1 MPPDPAL
8 RHPLMLPDGSVL
20 PDMVHLNRVIDHPN
34 IQIGDFTYA
43 NDFDPPQDWAARL
56 APYLYRGAP
65 ERLVIG
71 RFCQIAHGVRFI
83 TASANHA
90 MDGLTTFPFPV
101 FDPATREG
109 YKASFAGLPDTVVGH
124 DVWIGHGALVLP
136 GVRIGSGAIIGA
148 GAVVT
153 RDVAPYTIV
162 AGNPARLVRR
172 RFDPGTTDRLLALSW
187 WDWPPDRIR
196 AAVPA
201 LLQPD
206 IAALERQ
213 APQTARENPLTSRAG
228 CRNPS
233 PA

>member
-1 MPPDPAL
+1 MPLDPAR
-8 RHPLMLPDGSVL
+8 RHPLMLPDGSTY
-20 PDMVHLNRVIDHPN
+20 PNMVHLNRVIDHPN

-43 NDFDPPQDWAARL
+43 NDFHRPQDWAARL
-56 APYLYRGAP
+56 APYLYPGAP

-90 MDGLTTFPFPV
+90 MDGLATFPFPV
-101 FDPATREG
+101 FDPETIEG
-109 YKASFAGLPDTVVGH
+109 YKASFAGLPDTVAGH

-153 RDVAPYTIV
+153 RDVAPYTVV

-172 RFDPGTTDRLLALSW
+172 RFDPVTTERLLALAW
-187 WDWPPDRIR
+187 WDWPLDRIR
-196 AAVPA
+196 AAAPA
-201 LLQPD
+201 LLRSD
-206 IAALERQ
+206 IASLEGQR
-213 APQTARENPLTSRAG
+213 PV
-228 CRNPS
+228 
-233 PA
+233 